1 MPPRGSRGG
10 SLQLALNLLTLAR
23 GPRRIREELAA
34 GAVSERFADLLR
46 VAWVYG
52 GIANLC
58 IPALLL
64 LLAGPL
70 RARDW
75 LAWQA
80 AVLIGFYYVL
90 VGLGTY
96 ALGIRKHAGLLVF
109 VLLGLALLVPAW
121 AARGAFRP
129 CAGSGRTTGRRGSGW
144 RRSGRSCAGVVA
156 PSGLAHV
163 YPIA

>member
-1 MPPRGSRGG
+1 VSGPEACRLSALAVGG
-10 SLQLALNLLTLAR
+10 LQLALNLLTLAR

-34 GAVSERFADLLR
+34 GALSERFADLLS

-64 LLAGPL
+64 ILAGPL
-70 RARDW
+70 RAKSA

-80 AVLIGFYYVL
+80 ALVIGCYYVL

-96 ALGIRKHAGLLVF
+96 ALGIRRHAVLLVF
-109 VLLGLALLVPAW
+109 VVLGLALLIPAW
-121 AARGAFRP
+121 VARGAFRP
-129 CAGSGRTTGRRGSGW
+129 
-144 RRSGRSCAGVVA
+144 
-156 PSGLAHV
+156 
-163 YPIA
+163 